1 MAKKSSLNVLYLVGM
16 ALVALGFVLP
26 IFQFSSILGKHQLTG
41 FDLVGDG
48 DTALKIYT
56 LLIFIGGI
64 AGVVLSFVKV
74 PDAKLLKI
82 AALLVSVIGF
92 VLVAVSLANSDG
104 AAIIKGLN
112 LGRKTLSSVF
122 KSLYAGGYMIIAG
135 WIAAAIG
142 VVTGK

>member
-26 IFQFSSILGKHQLTG
+26 VFQFSFLGTYRITG

-135 WIAAAIG
+135 WIASAIG

>member
-26 IFQFSSILGKHQLTG
+26 IFQFSSILGKHQFTG

-74 PDAKLLKI
+74 QNAKLLKL
-82 AALLVSVIGF
+82 AAFVSESATVSDFSDNNF
-92 VLVAVSLANSDG
+92 VLTGSSADLE
-104 AAIIKGLN
+104 I
-112 LGRKTLSSVF
+112 LSWSPQIVPF
-122 KSLYAGGYMIIAG
+122 C
-135 WIAAAIG
+135 
-142 VVTGK
+142 TF

>member
-26 IFQFSSILGKHQLTG
+26 VFQFSFLVTYLITG

-82 AALLVSVIGF
+82 AARLVSVIGF